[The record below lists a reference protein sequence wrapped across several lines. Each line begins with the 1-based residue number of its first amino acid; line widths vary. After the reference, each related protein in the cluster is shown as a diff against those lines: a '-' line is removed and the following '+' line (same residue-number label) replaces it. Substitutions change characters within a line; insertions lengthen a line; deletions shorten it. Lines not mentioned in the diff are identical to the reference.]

1 MGQGATHQPVGK
13 TESRKPKQIQN
24 PKQESFLK
32 VRQFRHNV
40 IFCCG
45 IGSIISVAHGWVRR
59 ALAPA
64 AWAASKCKDSYL
76 SAQYRRLAARW
87 GKYRALIAVGH
98 TILRVIYHLLKY
110 DVEYED
116 LGANFYE
123 NQ

>member
-1 MGQGATHQPVGK
+1 MQEGNGSEDCFLIYGGFLGK
-13 TESRKPKQIQN
+13 RKRRKTT
-24 PKQESFLK
+24 KG
-32 VRQFRHNV
+32 NV
-40 IFCCG
+40 
-45 IGSIISVAHGWVRR
+45 WVRR

-64 AWAASKCKDSYL
+64 AWAASKCKGSYL
-76 SAQYRRLAARW
+76 SAQYRRLAARR